1 MANDIKIL
9 ENTRVGEGFV
19 PSRYLRPGENEYYL
33 RDEQLRSLGKEPL
46 SFRPLSASELEVL
59 VRNNNTCRDW
69 SLFLVRDPFHPEL
82 LRNNIF
88 FGLVR
93 ISRLEPATLEHHDF
107 STTTGIYNSL
117 VIACDIG
124 DNCAISDCAYLSH
137 YIIDDHC
144 ILINNAELQVSNHA
158 KFGNGIVME
167 SEEESVRIT
176 LDVMNENGGRWI
188 YPFNGML
195 PADAWLWA
203 KFRDRDALMERFA
216 EMTNTKFD
224 RRLGRYGIIGRDSVL
239 KHNRIIKDVC
249 IGESAYIKGSNKL
262 KNLTINSKTEAP
274 TQIGEGVELVNGILG
289 YGCRVFYGCKAVR
302 FVMCD
307 NSALKYG
314 ARLIHSVLGENSTVS
329 CCEILNN
336 LIFPAHEQHHNT
348 SFLIASLIKGQSNL
362 AAGATIGSNHNS
374 RAPDGEIE
382 AGRGFWPGLCTSV
395 KHSSRFASFCLLS
408 KSDYKHELDIRFPFC
423 LVDND
428 ETNGRLMLA
437 PAWWWHSNTYALMRN
452 EKKFKERDKRIDKRI
467 QFIYSPFAP
476 DTMTEILASLAILE
490 YATGKAAIEWLAN
503 NEDNRRLFG
512 NKILDLVNE
521 LGLHISQKIEAEN
534 TKKRSNE
541 SAQRPY
547 LENLDIHNPNNTG
560 IRKLG
565 ALILAG
571 QNDPLPFEV
580 YVKGF
585 ENSARQQIVLKPCRA
600 RASYREI
607 LLWFSVT
614 TLLPTLLTEL
624 DKIDDL
630 AEPDEIFESISLC
643 IGLESKELGE
653 RKNCQ
658 HKAELQE
665 PPEIEWDNMGG
676 FLVQHSKLEDLIE
689 RIETGSIQSWDELH
703 CEYQRL
709 SLEYEKDARVFAW
722 AILGYL
728 SLDPEKASAVNVA
741 IARRDASDLEASN
754 LDASDL
760 EERWPKPTLSQL
772 ISSLEEAKELSC
784 TIAQRVYATRAK
796 DWTNPFRKT
805 TFRNENEQLAVYG
818 RIEENTAIKAVY
830 HEMEDIR
837 HEIDRLTNRL
847 QASVPK
853 VPHPQD

>member
-1 MANDIKIL
+1 MANDIRIL
-9 ENTRVGEGFV
+9 ENKRVGEDFI
-19 PSRYLRPGENEYYL
+19 PSRYLPPGENEYYL
-33 RDEQLRSLGKEPL
+33 RDEQLRTLSKEPA
-46 SFRPLSASELEVL
+46 SFRPLSATELEVL
-59 VRNNNTCRDW
+59 IRNNNTCRDW
-69 SLFLVRDPFHPEL
+69 SLFLVRDPFYPEL

-88 FGLVR
+88 FGLIR
-93 ISRLEPATLEHHDF
+93 ISRLEPVTLEHHDF
-107 STTTGIYNSL
+107 STATGIYNSL

-158 KFGNGIVME
+158 KFGNGIIME
-167 SEEESVRIT
+167 SEDESVRIT

-203 KFRDRDALMERFA
+203 KFRDRDTLMERFA
-216 EMTNTKFD
+216 WMTNTKFD
-224 RRLGRYGIIGRDSVL
+224 RRLGRYGVIGRDSVL
-239 KHNRIIKDVC
+239 KHNRIIKDTY

-262 KNLTINSKTEAP
+262 KNLTINSKSQAP

-374 RAPDGEIE
+374 RAPDGEID

-428 ETNGRLMLA
+428 ETEGRLVLA

-452 EKKFKERDKRIDKRI
+452 EKKFKERDKRIDKSIR
-467 QFIYSPFAP
+467 FIYSPFAP
-476 DTMTEILASLAILE
+476 DTMTEILAGLAILE
-490 YATGKAAIEWLAN
+490 CATGKAAIESLVDN
-503 NEDNRRLFG
+503 KENRRLFG
-512 NKILDLVNE
+512 DKILELVSK
-521 LGLHISQKIEAEN
+521 LRSQLSQESKAEN
-534 TKKRSNE
+534 EEKKKNK

-547 LENLDIHNPNNTG
+547 MQNLDIHNTNISDIHN
-560 IRKLG
+560 LG
-565 ALILAG
+565 ALILAK

-580 YVKGF
+580 HVEGF
-585 ENSARQQIVLKPCRA
+585 ENSKRQQIVLKPCTA
-600 RASYREI
+600 RTSYREM

-614 TLLPTLLTEL
+614 TLLPVLLTEL
-624 DKIDDL
+624 DKMDKL
-630 AEPDEIFESISLC
+630 AGSDEILSGLLRCPERENKEFE
-643 IGLESKELGE
+643 
-653 RKNCQ
+653 
-658 HKAELQE
+658 KAENSQQYRALLRE

-676 FLVQHSKLEDLIE
+676 FLVSHSKLEDLID
-689 RIETGSIQSWDELH
+689 RIETGCIRSWDELH
-703 CEYQRL
+703 REYHRL
-709 SLEYEKDARVFAW
+709 SLEYEEDARAFAW
-722 AILGYL
+722 AVLGYL
-728 SLDPEKASAVNVA
+728 SLDPERASAINVA
-741 IARRDASDLEASN
+741 IAKGDTSN
-754 LDASDL
+754 LG
-760 EERWPKPTLSQL
+760 EQWPKPSFSEL
-772 ISSLEEAKELSC
+772 ISSLEAARELSC
-784 TIAQRVYATRAK
+784 AIAQRVYATRAK
-796 DWTNPFRKT
+796 DWANPFRKT
-805 TFRNENEQLAVYG
+805 TFRNENEQLAVHG
-818 RIEENTAIKAVY
+818 RIEDNSAIKDVS
-830 HEMEDIR
+830 HEMESMVV
-837 HEIDRLTNRL
+837 EIDRLISRL
-847 QASVPK
+847 LKSDPKAS
-853 VPHPQD
+853 HPQDGAL